1 MIDLYRR
8 VAVASTF
15 SPRFQAVICEGDR
28 LARRLDA
35 PLTVIHGDQESDE
48 KANRFRDA
56 FTSINRPTDTPVLWA
71 EDDSLPPADAILS
84 ACRRGHVDLL
94 LAGALERDNEHR
106 FFLGGVARTLLQ
118 QAPCDLFLVTRPS
131 EEETHFQHI
140 VIEVALKD
148 LRVYPLQKSL
158 HIAQRMRAKKVTFIS
173 VITPFEEAASA
184 SRNARPPDEEWLIEL
199 LDPLT
204 GFDGEAE
211 VRIIRTNTGFGVC
224 DFVQEVSADLLIVV
238 TISVDGERRL
248 PPHMDW
254 LLQVIPTNVLLLAAQ
269 NGDD

>member
-35 PLTVIHGDQESDE
+35 PLTVIHGALASDE
-48 KANRFRDA
+48 KVHRFRDA
-56 FTSINRPTDTPVLWA
+56 FTSIDRPTDTPVLWA
-71 EDDSLPPADAILS
+71 EDDSSPPADAILS
-84 ACRRGHVDLL
+84 ACRRASVDLL
-94 LAGALERDNEHR
+94 LAGALERDNDHR

-118 QAPCDLFLVTRPS
+118 LAPCDLLLVTRPS
-131 EEETHFQHI
+131 EEETHFFHI
-140 VIEVALKD
+140 VIEVD
-148 LRVYPLQKSL
+148 LSDPQVYALQKSL
-158 HIAQRMRAKKVTFIS
+158 HIAQRMGAKKVTFIS

-184 SRNARPPDEEWLIEL
+184 SRNARPPDEDWLMEL

-211 VRIIRTNTGFGVC
+211 VRIIRTTTGFGAC
-224 DFVQEVSADLLIVV
+224 DFVQEVSADLLIVI
-238 TISVDGERRL
+238 TRSENGERRL
-248 PPHMDW
+248 PLHMDW

-269 NGDD
+269 NGAG